1 MALKVS
7 SWDKTACKKTSEI
20 IKNGGIAVVPT
31 ETVYGLVVDAFNIG
45 AQKALYKI
53 KNRDVK
59 KPLIVMSYNIE
70 NLRIF
75 VDISGKALKIAEKF
89 WPGQLTLIFPT
100 TEMGKIL
107 SGGRKDLGV
116 RIPKNRFMLKLL
128 KEIGSPVFTTSANV
142 SNRKSAKN
150 INEALELDRMV
161 DIIVDGG
168 RCKFSFEST
177 VIDMV
182 KFPYIIIRKGCLN
195 PDKILN
201 CL

>member
-1 MALKVS
+1 MALKVLS
-7 SWDKTACKKTSEI
+7 RDKTACKKTSEI

>member
-1 MALKVS
+1 MALRIS
-7 SWDKTACKKTSEI
+7 SLDKTACKKTSEI
-20 IKNGGIAVVPT
+20 IKKGGIAVVPT
-31 ETVYGLVVDAFNIG
+31 ETVYGLIVDAFNIG

-116 RIPKNRFMLKLL
+116 RIPNSRFMLKLL
-128 KEIGSPVFTTSANV
+128 KEIDNPVFTTSANV
-142 SNRKSAKN
+142 SNKKSAKD
-150 INEALELDRMV
+150 IDEVLGLDRMV

-168 RCKFSFEST
+168 RCRFSFEST
-177 VIDMV
+177 VVDMV
-182 KFPYIIIRKGCLN
+182 KFPYVIIRRGCLDPN
-195 PDKILN
+195 KILD